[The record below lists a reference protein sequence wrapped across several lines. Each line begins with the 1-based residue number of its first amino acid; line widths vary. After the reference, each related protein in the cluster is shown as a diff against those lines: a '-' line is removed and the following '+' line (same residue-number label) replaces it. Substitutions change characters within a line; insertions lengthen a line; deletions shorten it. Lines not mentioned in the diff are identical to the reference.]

1 MAADTGSLNRLPK
14 ICGNDSW
21 IREIA
26 LTARRFDETEALQH
40 GRFPDSINHSL
51 IKSFQI
57 SSQKFMTHVKI

>member
-40 GRFPDSINHSL
+40 GNSPQFPSTIIKLKTFRSRLKSL
-51 IKSFQI
+51 
-57 SSQKFMTHVKI
+57 